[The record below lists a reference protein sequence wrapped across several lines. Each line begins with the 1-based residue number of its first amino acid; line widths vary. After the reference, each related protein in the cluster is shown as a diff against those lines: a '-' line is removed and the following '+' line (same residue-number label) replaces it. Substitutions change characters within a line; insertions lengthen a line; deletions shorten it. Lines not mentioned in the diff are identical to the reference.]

1 MENPEDYYNSDFQH
15 GYLIGVENIRKDK
28 DQEDDPY
35 EGYISSHVTYEWL
48 QERISEKKQEVAKID
63 TEIAET
69 KEKQKTSFD
78 KLQEYIMGVNTH
90 GRKVSFVQDQIDEN
104 LANIKRIEG
113 KRNRNESPYSLF
125 AGILY
130 LLAGIAFVTGD
141 LIISHEIVAYAL
153 NIRDNYE
160 AWAFAIGLA
169 MLSVLLK
176 PAYDRLVEQPYI
188 NEYSPKTKRT
198 YAVFQGFLVAFSV
211 ATMLILGWFRYEAYK
226 TDKLKESINK
236 QIKAM
241 QLNSQPMDPTAVNPA
256 ENQALIQKMDEQLK
270 AYDKLN
276 LDLVNSPWALMSFIL
291 SGVLF
296 AIAGAICLGISFPIM
311 QAYWYNWLQAGP
323 AIRRLKKRNLK
334 LVEELKTAEGEL
346 AQQITQKSILE
357 NDLALLPNLA
367 ELKAERKEILAH
379 IEDMLNRSK
388 VADQDRRINTFDD
401 GLEKG
406 KANRDEMTDEEYEEF
421 RSTSVRQMRN
431 AQDTKTDAGPKVYR
445 NNGLRPHQALR
456 KVITEQFNQN

>member
-1 MENPEDYYNSDFQH
+1 MENPENYYNSDFQH

-28 DQEDDPY
+28 NQDDDPY
-35 EGYISSHVTYEWL
+35 EGFVSSHVDYEWL
-48 QERISEKKQEVAKID
+48 QERIVEKKEEVSKID
-63 TEIAET
+63 VEIADT

-78 KLQEYIMGVNTH
+78 KLQEFILGISTH
-90 GRKVSFVQDQIDEN
+90 SRKVGFVQDRIDDN
-104 LANIKRIEG
+104 LATIKRVEG
-113 KRNRNESPYSLF
+113 KRNRNESPYSLL

-130 LLAGIAFVTGD
+130 LMAGAAFVTGD

-153 NIRDNYE
+153 NIRNNYE

-198 YAVFQGFLVAFSV
+198 YAIFQGFLVVFSV
-211 ATMLILGWFRYEAYK
+211 ATMIILGWFRYEAYK
-226 TDKLKESINK
+226 TEKLKDSINK

-241 QLNSQPMDPTAVNPA
+241 QINSQPMDPTAVNLA
-256 ENQALIQKMDEQLK
+256 DNQALIQKMDEQIK

-311 QAYWYNWLQAGP
+311 QSYWYSWLQAGP
-323 AIRRLKKRNLK
+323 TIRRMKKSNLK
-334 LVEELKTAEGEL
+334 LIEEMKVAEGEL

-357 NDLALLPNLA
+357 NDLSLLPNLA
-367 ELKAERKEILAH
+367 ELKAERREILAH

-406 KANRDEMTDEEYEEF
+406 KANREEMTDEEYEEF

-431 AQDTKTDAGPKVYR
+431 AQDITTDAGPKVYR

>member
-1 MENPEDYYNSDFQH
+1 MENPENYYNSDFQH

-28 DQEDDPY
+28 DQDDDPY
-35 EGYISSHVTYEWL
+35 EGYVSSHVTYEWL
-48 QERISEKKQEVAKID
+48 QERIVEKKEEIAKID
-63 TEIAET
+63 VEIADT

-78 KLQEYIMGVNTH
+78 KLQEFIMGISTYS
-90 GRKVSFVQDQIDEN
+90 RKVGFVQDHIDDN
-104 LANIKRIEG
+104 LATIKRVED

-153 NIRDNYE
+153 NIRNNYE

-198 YAVFQGFLVAFSV
+198 YAIFQGFLVTFSV
-211 ATMLILGWFRYEAYK
+211 ITMLILGWFRYEAYK
-226 TDKLKESINK
+226 TEKLKDSINQ
-236 QIKAM
+236 QIKTM
-241 QLNSQPMDPTAVNPA
+241 QINSQPMDPTAVNLA
-256 ENQALIQKMDEQLK
+256 DNQALIQKMDEKLK

-276 LDLVNSPWALMSFIL
+276 IDLVNSPWALMSFIL

-323 AIRRLKKRNLK
+323 TIRRIKKRNLQ
-334 LVEELKTAEGEL
+334 LIEELKIAEGEL

-367 ELKAERKEILAH
+367 ELKAERREILAH

-406 KANRDEMTDEEYEEF
+406 KANREEMTDEEYEEF

-431 AQDTKTDAGPKVYR
+431 AQDITTDAGPKVYR

>member
-69 KEKQKTSFD
+69 KEKQKSSFD

-334 LVEELKTAEGEL
+334 LVEELKTSESEL

>member
-69 KEKQKTSFD
+69 KEKQKSSFD

-334 LVEELKTAEGEL
+334 LVEELKTAESEL

>member
-1 MENPEDYYNSDFQH
+1 MENTENYYNSDFQH

-28 DQEDDPY
+28 NQDDDPY
-35 EGYISSHVTYEWL
+35 EGFVSSHVTYEWL
-48 QERISEKKQEVAKID
+48 QERIVEKKEEVSKID
-63 TEIAET
+63 IEITDT
-69 KEKQKTSFD
+69 KEKHKTAFD
-78 KLQEYIMGVNTH
+78 KLQEYILGISTH
-90 GRKVSFVQDQIDEN
+90 SRRVGFVQDQIDDN
-104 LANIKRIEG
+104 LATINLVKG
-113 KRNRNESPYSLF
+113 KRNRNESPYSLL

-130 LLAGIAFVTGD
+130 LLAGVAFVIGD

-169 MLSVLLK
+169 MLSILLK

-188 NEYSPKTKRT
+188 NDYSPKTKRT
-198 YAVFQGFLVAFSV
+198 YAIFQGFLVAFSV

-226 TDKLKESINK
+226 TDKLKDSINK

-241 QLNSQPMDPTAVNPA
+241 QLNNQPLDPTVVNPA
-256 ENQALIQKMDEQLK
+256 VNQALIQKIDEQLK

-276 LDLVNSPWALMSFIL
+276 IELVNSPWALMSFIL

-296 AIAGAICLGISFPIM
+296 AIAGAICLGISFPIL

-323 AIRRLKKRNLK
+323 TIRRMKKSNLK
-334 LVEELKTAEGEL
+334 LIEELKVAEGEL
-346 AQQITQKSILE
+346 AQQIIQKSILE

-367 ELKAERKEILAH
+367 ELKAERRDIFTH
-379 IEDMLNRSK
+379 IDDMLNRSK
-388 VADQDRRINTFDD
+388 VADQDRRINRFDD

-406 KANRDEMTDEEYEEF
+406 KANREEMTDEEYEEF

-431 AQDTKTDAGPKVYR
+431 AQDITIDAGPKVYR

-456 KVITEQFNQN
+456 KVITEQLNQN

>member
-323 AIRRLKKRNLK
+323 AIRRIKKRNLK
-334 LVEELKTAEGEL
+334 LIEELKVAEGEL

-406 KANRDEMTDEEYEEF
+406 RANRDEMTDEEYEEF

>member
-69 KEKQKTSFD
+69 KEKQKSSFD

>member
-1 MENPEDYYNSDFQH
+1 METPENYYNSDFQH
-15 GYLIGVENIRKDK
+15 GYVIGVENIRKDK
-28 DQEDDPY
+28 DKDEDPY
-35 EGYISSHVTYEWL
+35 EGFLSSHVTYEWL
-48 QERISEKKQEVAKID
+48 QERIAEKQDEVTKLD
-63 TEIAET
+63 TEIAEV

-78 KLQEYIMGVNTH
+78 KLQEYVMGVNTH
-90 GRKVSFVQDQIDEN
+90 TRKVGFVQERID
-104 LANIKRIEG
+104 ANTDRINFLTN
-113 KRNRNESPYSLF
+113 KRNRNESPYSLL

-130 LLAGIAFVTGD
+130 LFTGVAFVTGD

-176 PAYDRLVEQPYI
+176 PAYDRLVEQPYL
-188 NEYSPKTKRT
+188 NEYSPKTKKT
-198 YAVFQGFLVAFSV
+198 YAIFQGFLLVFSV

-226 TDKLKESINK
+226 TDKLKDSINK

-241 QLNSQPMDPTAVNPA
+241 QLDSQSIDPTIPTD
-256 ENQALIQKMDEQLK
+256 NQALIQKMDEQLK

-276 LDLVNSPWALMSFIL
+276 IDLVNSPWALMSFVL
-291 SGVLF
+291 SGILF
-296 AIAGAICLGISFPIM
+296 AVAGAICLGIAFPIL
-311 QAYWYNWLQAGP
+311 QSYWYRWLQSGLT
-323 AIRRLKKRNLK
+323 ISRIKRKNLK
-334 LVEELKTAEGEL
+334 LIEELKLAEEEL
-346 AQQITQKSILE
+346 AKQNIQKNILE

-367 ELKAERKEILAH
+367 ELKTERKEILSH

-406 KANRDEMTDEEYEEF
+406 KANREEMTDEEYEEF

-431 AQDTKTDAGPKVYR
+431 AQDIKTDAGPKVYR

>member
-1 MENPEDYYNSDFQH
+1 MENPENYYNSDFQH

-28 DQEDDPY
+28 DQQDDPY

-48 QERISEKKQEVAKID
+48 QERIVEKKEEVAKID
-63 TEIAET
+63 VEIAET
-69 KEKQKTSFD
+69 KEKEKSSFD
-78 KLQEYIMGVNTH
+78 KLQEHIMGINTH
-90 GRKVSFVQDQIDEN
+90 ARKVSFIQEQIEDN
-104 LANIKRIEG
+104 TTNIKRIEG
-113 KRNRNESPYSLF
+113 KRNSRETPYSFL
-125 AGILY
+125 AGLLY
-130 LLAGIAFVTGD
+130 LSAGIAFVSGD

-188 NEYSPKTKRT
+188 NDYSPKTKRT
-198 YAVFQGFLVAFSV
+198 YAIFQGFLLVFSI

-241 QLNSQPMDPTAVNPA
+241 QLNSQPMDPTAVNTA
-256 ENQALIQKMDEQLK
+256 DNQAIIQKMDEQLK
-270 AYDKLN
+270 AFDKLN
-276 LDLVNSPWALMSFIL
+276 VDLVNSPWALMSFVL

-296 AIAGAICLGISFPIM
+296 AVAGAICLGIAFPIL

-323 AIRRLKKRNLK
+323 TIKRLKKRNLK
-334 LVEELKTAEGEL
+334 LVDELKIAESDL
-346 AQQITQKSILE
+346 AQQLVQKNILE
-357 NDLALLPNLA
+357 HDLTLLPKLD
-367 ELKAERKEILAH
+367 ELNAERKELMAI

-406 KANRDEMTDEEYEEF
+406 RANREEMTDDEYEEF

-431 AQDTKTDAGPKVYR
+431 AQDNKTDNGPKVYR